1 MAEYIISQTQLELI
15 QNQIVN
21 ESPYDSIKCK
31 WERLSVEEQRVVVD
45 VLNHLYPQKK
55 NLKEA
60 KWYNTAMDFLGIV
73 DPTPITDSINA
84 ISYFSQGDTL
94 FGILSLISAIPMFGD
109 FVGKSVMS
117 AAKLGTSST
126 KALDKALK
134 IMKTASPG
142 SKQYLAAAKLVDD
155 FAKAPNALGKMI
167 QKLGGK
173 TGDNVI
179 SVIDSLPLGPF
190 SGLKN
195 MMTDYLKLL
204 SNAGKKSVGVKGLA
218 SSVSADF
225 AKGLAKADD
234 VQALIDLTKGTKIFD
249 AATLSK
255 PGGLSQIFFGGV
267 PRLFRSPEG
276 RRIKILMGQT
286 KWWLGFL
293 DYIGIGNFVGPEE
306 LGNQMGEAQMMKKIE
321 QYNQTPQALENF
333 DDQFGKYDREGEN
346 EKKYGEIVKFNREQ
360 GQQQSAPPPQ
370 QQSAPPP
377 RASEPVPS
385 SSSAG
390 GDPLAGFL
398 KNMLLGQLNPI
409 PGI

>member
-1 MAEYIISQTQLELI
+1 MAEYIISQSQLELI
-15 QNQIVN
+15 QSRIVN
-21 ESPYDSIKCK
+21 ETPYETIKRK
-31 WERLSVEEQRVVVD
+31 WETLSEEEQKVVVD

-94 FGILSLISAIPMFGD
+94 YGILSLVSAIPMFGD
-109 FVGKSVMS
+109 FVGKSVMG
-117 AAKLGTSST
+117 AAKLGTNST

-134 IMKTASPG
+134 IMKTAAPG
-142 SKQYLAAAKLVDD
+142 SKQYLSAAKLVDD

-167 QKLGGK
+167 QKFGGK

-190 SGLKN
+190 NGLKN

-204 SNAGKKSVGVKGLA
+204 QSAGKKSVGVKSLA
-218 SSVSADF
+218 TSLSADF
-225 AKGLAKADD
+225 AKGVAKADD
-234 VQALIDLTKGTKIFD
+234 VKSLIDLVKTTKIFD

-255 PGGLSQIFFGGV
+255 PGALSQIFFGGI

-306 LGNQMGEAQMMKKIE
+306 LSKQMGDAAMMKKIE

-333 DDQFGKYDREGEN
+333 DDQFGKYDRKGEMD
-346 EKKYGEIVKFNREQ
+346 KKYGDIIKFNREQ
-360 GQQQSAPPPQ
+360 PQ
-370 QQSAPPP
+370 QQNTTITQQPSAPV
-377 RASEPVPS
+377 SSVTTPVS
-385 SSSAG
+385 SSNSSD

-398 KNMLLGQLNPI
+398 KNVLLGRLNPI